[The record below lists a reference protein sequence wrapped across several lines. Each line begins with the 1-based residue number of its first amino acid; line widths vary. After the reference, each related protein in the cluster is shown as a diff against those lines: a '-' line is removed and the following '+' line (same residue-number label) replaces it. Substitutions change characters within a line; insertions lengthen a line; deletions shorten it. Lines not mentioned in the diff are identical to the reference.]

1 MVEVDRVGI
10 MTDYEARLAAEER
23 MYRDEVDVHSLPE
36 IFHYWSNRYVRP
48 KLEAFGFS
56 SPEGMFRKYLGEQF
70 ERDPGRPKRFVSFGS
85 GNCDMEIDLAFD
97 FRARGH
103 SNFVIDCVDL
113 NPAMLQR
120 GRVSAAHRE
129 VTAHLNFVQAD
140 FNQWAPEHEYDSVI
154 ANQALHHVLNLE
166 GLFAH
171 IKSSLRPRGTL
182 ILSELVGR
190 NGHQRWPEAL
200 EIVHEFWRKLP
211 PSYRFNRKLQRYEE
225 MYLNY
230 DCSGDGFEGIR
241 AQDILPL
248 LLENF
253 HFHVFIAVANVI
265 GPFVERAFGYNFDAQ
280 ASWDRSFIDALHQ
293 RDEREFASGR
303 IKPTHIFAVLG
314 TDPGV
319 QTLFHPPLT
328 PEFSVRNTQHIAAD
342 PDAPPNPY
350 EWHSWPHSP
359 QAELELA
366 CQRLDGA
373 YRKLK
378 DAQEQVDQR
387 GEMWEKLVI
396 EFEERTQWALQ
407 LKKEI
412 ENWTGLDLHLQQV
425 NQELEK
431 RTLWALQL
439 EEQLQQLNAQ
449 FEERTQW
456 ALDLDRQLTARNTQ
470 TAQLTASLDRLSWAQ
485 PLDRR
490 FHKFLSSAMRAL
502 SRLHKR

>member
-1 MVEVDRVGI
+1 
-10 MTDYEARLAAEER
+10 
-23 MYRDEVDVHSLPE
+23 
-36 IFHYWSNRYVRP
+36 
-48 KLEAFGFS
+48 
-56 SPEGMFRKYLGEQF
+56 
-70 ERDPGRPKRFVSFGS
+70 
-85 GNCDMEIDLAFD
+85 
-97 FRARGH
+97 
-103 SNFVIDCVDL
+103 
-113 NPAMLQR
+113 
-120 GRVSAAHRE
+120 
-129 VTAHLNFVQAD
+129 
-140 FNQWAPEHEYDSVI
+140 
-154 ANQALHHVLNLE
+154 
-166 GLFAH
+166 
-171 IKSSLRPRGTL
+171 
-182 ILSELVGR
+182 VGR